1 MVGIK
6 GTGMTALAEILAAR
20 GAILSGSDRPETF
33 YTDAILQA
41 LKIPVAETFSPANIA
56 PGVRLV
62 IHSAAYS
69 PAENPELQAALRAGL
84 PVLSYPQALGQLSAR
99 YDAAGICGT
108 HGKTTTTALAG
119 SLAQA
124 LGLPATVLA
133 GSQIGGFGDR
143 CTLVLG
149 LRYLIAETCEYRRH
163 FLHFHPRRI
172 VLTNVEPDHLD
183 YYSGQE
189 DLLAAFT
196 EYADRLPSGGALI
209 HNADDPGAAAVVERI
224 GRRRPDLRLLPFGE
238 RASGPFRI
246 VSVETVEGETS
257 FRLADLPQRFAL
269 RLPGRHSAWNAAAAV
284 ALAADILAG
293 EGRPVLSPGDPAGEG
308 FAGVVRRALAG
319 FQGIRRRSEVLGERG
334 GILFLDDYGH
344 HPTEI
349 RRTLEGLRAFYPRR
363 RLIVDFM
370 SHTYTRTRA
379 LLADFAHAFQPADE
393 VILHEIYASARE
405 ERTPDISGEVLQ
417 QAVARHHPAV
427 RYFAGPLDA
436 LPYLAGRLQAGDLFV
451 TMGAG
456 DNWKLGQELFRR
468 LSGEKR

>member
-1 MVGIK
+1 
-6 GTGMTALAEILAAR
+6 
-20 GAILSGSDRPETF
+20 
-33 YTDAILQA
+33 
-41 LKIPVAETFSPANIA
+41 
-56 PGVRLV
+56 
-62 IHSAAYS
+62 
-69 PAENPELQAALRAGL
+69 
-84 PVLSYPQALGQLSAR
+84 
-99 YDAAGICGT
+99 
-108 HGKTTTTALAG
+108 
-119 SLAQA
+119 
-124 LGLPATVLA
+124 
-133 GSQIGGFGDR
+133 
-143 CTLVLG
+143 
-149 LRYLIAETCEYRRH
+149 
-163 FLHFHPRRI
+163 
-172 VLTNVEPDHLD
+172 
-183 YYSGQE
+183 
-189 DLLAAFT
+189 
-196 EYADRLPSGGALI
+196 
-209 HNADDPGAAAVVERI
+209 
-224 GRRRPDLRLLPFGE
+224 LLPFGE

-257 FRLADLPQRFAL
+257 FRLADLPQSFAL

-405 ERTPDISGEVLQ
+405 ERTPDISGEVLR